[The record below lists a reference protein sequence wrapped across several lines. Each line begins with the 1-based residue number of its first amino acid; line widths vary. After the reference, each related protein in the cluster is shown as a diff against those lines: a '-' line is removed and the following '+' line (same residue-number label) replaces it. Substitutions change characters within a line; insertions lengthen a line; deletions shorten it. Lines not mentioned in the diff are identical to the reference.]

1 MKKVF
6 LFALIAIVMCACSDN
21 MMLNEPVENT
31 VLSRSNEQTTVS
43 NDYTVTPEMV
53 CKYLNIARKG
63 KTIDSI
69 TPVIE
74 DGDTLAYVAQYTGN
88 NGWDLISGDKR
99 VAPVLAFCETGTL
112 NLNATERPAINALN
126 GMTQV
131 VKEAKNDTIKHAI
144 WESLEVKEYNNKPQS
159 RGSGYIGKWI
169 ATDTVYNNYYDRV
182 PHIIT
187 TKWGQKNPWNI
198 YTPLGWFKDDAE
210 NNGVYGIR
218 HCAVGCGAVAVGQFI
233 YHFRKNNNRGITLP
247 TTVTFADSIVGST
260 PIFSNFSTSGWN
272 GMANTQNGSGTAA
285 TARFLSYMGKQMNS
299 EYGENT
305 GTHPDSTM
313 SILNQYK
320 LAGNDTLGFDYQ
332 KTIAALDASKPILIA
347 GDYYN
352 YKTDSIIGDGHIFI
366 IDGYRKSYEETYV
379 EYVFDP
385 NYNVTEEEYNSEDQ
399 SLFEWP
405 EKEEGDPYSET
416 VTRRIYWNY
425 EYQTHIQMN
434 WGSDGE
440 GDDYYYLVYDSYKTS
455 INSTPR
461 ETILPP
467 MWRPNESYVCNRVDF
482 ILYDV
487 TEMP

>member
-21 MMLNEPVENT
+21 IMLNEPEENT

-43 NDYTVTPEMV
+43 DDYTVTPEMV

-69 TPVIE
+69 IPVIE
-74 DGDTLAYVAQYTGN
+74 DGDTLAYVAQYTEN
-88 NGWDLISGDKR
+88 KGWDLISGDKR

-126 GMTQV
+126 GIMQV
-131 VKEAKNDTIKHAI
+131 VKDAKNDTIKHAI
-144 WESLEVKEYNNKPQS
+144 WESLELKEYNNQPQS

-187 TKWGQKNPWNI
+187 TKWGQEHPWNI
-198 YTPLGWFKDDAE
+198 YTPLGWIKEDPND
-210 NNGVYGIR
+210 NDTYGIR
-218 HCAVGCGAVAVGQFI
+218 HSVVGCGPVAVGQLI

-260 PIFSNFSTSGWN
+260 PIFSNFSTNGWN
-272 GMANTQNGSGTAA
+272 GMANNQNSAGTAA
-285 TARFLSYMGKQMNS
+285 TARFLSYLGKQMGAD
-299 EYGENT
+299 YQGPQTNT
-305 GTHPDSTM
+305 LSDSAM
-313 SILNQYK
+313 SVLNQYK
-320 LAGNDTLGFDYQ
+320 LTGNDTLGFDYQ
-332 KTIAALDASKPILIA
+332 KTIASLDASKPVLIA
-347 GDYYN
+347 GMDYDYETN
-352 YKTDSIIGDGHIFI
+352 SLGLGHIFI

-416 VTRRIYWNY
+416 VTRRVYWNY
-425 EYQTHIQMN
+425 EYLTHIQMN
-434 WGSDGE
+434 WGWDGE
-440 GDDYYYLVYDSYKTS
+440 DDDYYYLVHDSYKAS

-461 ETILPP
+461 ETILSP
-467 MWRPNESYVCNRVDF
+467 MWGAGDEYVCNYVHF